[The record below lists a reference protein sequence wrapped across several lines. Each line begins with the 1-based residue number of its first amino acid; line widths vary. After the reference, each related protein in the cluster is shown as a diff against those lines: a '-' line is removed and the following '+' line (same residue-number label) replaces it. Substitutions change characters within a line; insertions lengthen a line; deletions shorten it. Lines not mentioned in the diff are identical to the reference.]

1 MKSYILW
8 DHDGVLVDTEH
19 WYYEATRQTI
29 LPLGVTLDRK
39 RYLEDMALG
48 RSAWAQALAL
58 GATEAAVHEQ
68 RQARDALY
76 QHYLRTEDISIDGV
90 SEVLAALAAEY
101 DMAIVTT
108 AKRADFELI
117 HRDRDI
123 VRHMRFVLASGDY
136 PRAKPA
142 PDPYLAALERFG
154 ARPEQAIVVEDSER
168 GLAAAVAAGIDCVVV
183 DNAFVRGQ
191 DFSAATHRIDHL
203 RALPGLLTS
212 LARGDRPLGG

>member
-19 WYYEATRQTI
+19 WYYEATRRAI
-29 LPLGVTLDRK
+29 EPLGITLDRA
-39 RYLEDMALG
+39 RYLTDMAQG
-48 RSAWAQALAL
+48 HSAWAQAIAL
-58 GATEAAVHEQ
+58 GASDAQVREHRA
-68 RQARDALY
+68 ARDVLY

-90 SEVLAALAAEY
+90 TEVLSTLAASYE
-101 DMAIVTT
+101 MAIVTT
-108 AKRADFELI
+108 AKRADFDLI

-154 ARPEQAIVVEDSER
+154 ARPEDAIVVEDSER

-191 DFSAATHRIDHL
+191 NFSAATYRIDRL
-203 RALPGLLTS
+203 GALPGLLAS
-212 LARGDRPLGG
+212 L

>member
-19 WYYEATRQTI
+19 WYYEATRLAIQ
-29 LPLGVTLDRK
+29 PLGVMLDK
-39 RYLEDMALG
+39 PRYLADMALG
-48 RSAWAQALAL
+48 RPAWAQALAL
-58 GATEAAVHEQ
+58 GASEAEVAAHRQ
-68 RQARDALY
+68 RRDELY
-76 QHYLRTEDISIDGV
+76 QHFLRTEDIEIDGV
-90 SEVLAALAAEY
+90 CDVLAVLARNYE
-101 DMAIVTT
+101 MAIVTT

-117 HRDRDI
+117 HRERDI
-123 VRHMRFVLASGDY
+123 VKHMRFVLASGDY

-154 ARPEQAIVVEDSER
+154 ASAQEAIVIEDSER

-191 DFSAATHRIDHL
+191 NFSAATHRIS
-203 RALPGLLTS
+203 ALGELPELLAS
-212 LARGDRPLGG
+212 L